1 MKLAAWTTATAHWL
15 VSTHALSAPVAGS
28 RESEFTCI
36 GLIGAGLAGASAA
49 QPAEPRAVAALS
61 MAFGFYMGR
70 ASQLQPRATRQEV
83 DSAVNKLST
92 EEKNAQ
98 ANLCLKQASE
108 LMRAV
113 VK

>member
-1 MKLAAWTTATAHWL
+1 MAATALSL
-15 VSTHALSAPVAGS
+15 VSTHALAAPVAGS
-28 RESEFTCI
+28 RESELTCV

-49 QPAEPRAVAALS
+49 QPAEPRAIAALS

-70 ASQLQPRATRQEV
+70 ASQLQPKASKQEV
-83 DSAVNKLST
+83 DTALNKLST

-108 LMRAV
+108 LMGAAV
-113 VK
+113 K

>member
-1 MKLAAWTTATAHWL
+1 MKFTAWMTATALLL
-15 VSTHALSAPVAGS
+15 VSTHALAAPVAGS
-28 RESEFTCI
+28 RDSELTCL

-70 ASQLQPRATRQEV
+70 ASQLQPKASRQEV
-83 DSAVNKLST
+83 DSALNKLTT

-108 LMRAV
+108 LMATI